1 MVHLRASPSQS
12 RDLIEVTAP
21 NAFRLQSVAMLRTH
35 RTCPL
40 TRGRRDVRGSTAESH
55 VARLFKFEPPMCSVH
70 SRLGEGIP
78 CDSCGQL
85 LGS

>member
-1 MVHLRASPSQS
+1 M
-12 RDLIEVTAP
+12 
-21 NAFRLQSVAMLRTH
+21 SV
-35 RTCPL
+35 
-40 TRGRRDVRGSTAESH
+40 GDRGSKVESH

-78 CDSCGQL
+78 CDSCDQL

>member
-1 MVHLRASPSQS
+1 M
-12 RDLIEVTAP
+12 
-21 NAFRLQSVAMLRTH
+21 SV
-35 RTCPL
+35 
-40 TRGRRDVRGSTAESH
+40 GDRGSKVESH
-55 VARLFKFEPPMCSVH
+55 VARLFKFEPPMCSVCWH